1 VLTAKRSDEFAYAIG
16 LLTVFFIVAGCAFL
30 WLNLRPK
37 APRIVLTKT
46 DDPHQSTSTEHPR
59 AKPHPLLDELQRH
72 LSEADRGG
80 QSHDSARR
88 VLYVM
93 SSAPRVTMDTA
104 LNSVTPQK
112 KSPDGK

>member
-1 VLTAKRSDEFAYAIG
+1 MLLD
-16 LLTVFFIVAGCAFL
+16 LLTVFFIVAGCALL

-80 QSHDSARR
+80 PK
-88 VLYVM
+88 
-93 SSAPRVTMDTA
+93 PR
-104 LNSVTPQK
+104 
-112 KSPDGK
+112 

>member
-1 VLTAKRSDEFAYAIG
+1 MLLDFLTIF
-16 LLTVFFIVAGCAFL
+16 LIVAGCALL

-37 APRIVLTKT
+37 APRIAITKT
-46 DDPHQSTSTEHPR
+46 DGLLLSASTEHPP
-59 AKPHPLLDELQRH
+59 AKHHPLLDELQRH

-93 SSAPRVTMDTA
+93 SSAPRARWTQRWA
-104 LNSVTPQK
+104 QSPPQK